1 MKRCEYPSWW
11 HWVFQS
17 DNRNTEPG
25 FGAFVPMQIET
36 SPQKMLSQ
44 QAEVQS
50 LNSLLFQVR
59 ACLAKV
65 SSKDADLNPFSL
77 DALTAVPTP
86 GSGPPVL
93 RGLHHSLGINS
104 FEDLIKNVHT
114 DCRASFVDWSQ
125 PFQCIWEVTGCYFW
139 SWCKRIDT
147 YVPFPFPGS
156 IWSALLTAF
165 LKKHQCYSW
174 VLFSTLSYPLLIH
187 RWLCKIDP
195 K

>member
-1 MKRCEYPSWW
+1 
-11 HWVFQS
+11 
-17 DNRNTEPG
+17 
-25 FGAFVPMQIET
+25 MQIET

-114 DCRASFVDWSQ
+114 DYRANFVD
-125 PFQCIWEVTGCYFW
+125 
-139 SWCKRIDT
+139 
-147 YVPFPFPGS
+147 
-156 IWSALLTAF
+156 
-165 LKKHQCYSW
+165 
-174 VLFSTLSYPLLIH
+174 
-187 RWLCKIDP
+187 
-195 K
+195 

>member
-1 MKRCEYPSWW
+1 
-11 HWVFQS
+11 
-17 DNRNTEPG
+17 
-25 FGAFVPMQIET
+25 MQIET

-114 DCRASFVDWSQ
+114 DCRASFVD
-125 PFQCIWEVTGCYFW
+125 
-139 SWCKRIDT
+139 
-147 YVPFPFPGS
+147 
-156 IWSALLTAF
+156 
-165 LKKHQCYSW
+165 
-174 VLFSTLSYPLLIH
+174 
-187 RWLCKIDP
+187 
-195 K
+195 